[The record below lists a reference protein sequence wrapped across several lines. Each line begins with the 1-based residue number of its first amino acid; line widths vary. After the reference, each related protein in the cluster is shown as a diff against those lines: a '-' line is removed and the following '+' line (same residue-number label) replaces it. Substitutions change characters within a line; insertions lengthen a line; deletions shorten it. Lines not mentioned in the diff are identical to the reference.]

1 MNRHS
6 SLASTAID
14 RRGDYF
20 TKPEVRQRE
29 DFAPRHLRGLA
40 LQEEMR
46 RRWAVRPAAGTNPD
60 IATEGRA

>member
-1 MNRHS
+1 MTRHS

-14 RRGDYF
+14 RRTDYF
-20 TKPEVRQRE
+20 AKPEVRQRP

-46 RRWAVRPAAGTNPD
+46 RRWAVRPECGNPD
-60 IATEGRA
+60 AYMEGRA

>member
-1 MNRHS
+1 MTRHS

-14 RRGDYF
+14 RTAEYA
-20 TKPEVRQRE
+20 TKPEVRKEPAFVAR
-29 DFAPRHLRGLA
+29 FLRGAA